1 MYGLTSRRIMYYL
14 QAFKILALGYWRS
27 EQKWKA
33 YGILAV
39 VLILNLAS
47 VFLTVL
53 VNDWYKEF
61 WDVLQAYEFDSFWYL
76 VGKFS
81 LIGRYLY
88 SDWRLFCVFTTII
101 ADKMA

>member
-53 VNDWYKEF
+53 VND
-61 WDVLQAYEFDSFWYL
+61 
-76 VGKFS
+76 
-81 LIGRYLY
+81 
-88 SDWRLFCVFTTII
+88 
-101 ADKMA
+101 